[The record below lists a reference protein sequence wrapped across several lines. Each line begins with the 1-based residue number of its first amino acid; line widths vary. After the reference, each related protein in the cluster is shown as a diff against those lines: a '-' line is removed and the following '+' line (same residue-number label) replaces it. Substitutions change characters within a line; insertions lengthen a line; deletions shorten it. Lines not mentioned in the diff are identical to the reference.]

1 MRITMTI
8 LALLALTWAVA
19 PAQEPPAPTAPS
31 FFGERPDS
39 AYITLLRSLKHNRFE
54 VHFVDGTAFEGRA
67 TVADSGLVL
76 DNYKWRGGNL
86 EESNRL
92 FAPWRDIQS
101 IRALKKESSWP
112 GAAIA
117 GAMGFL
123 LLIIYLGARAA

>member
-1 MRITMTI
+1 MLRLLVIMV
-8 LALLALTWAVA
+8 LLASPLLAQESTA
-19 PAQEPPAPTAPS
+19 PAVPS

-39 AYITLLRSLKHNRFE
+39 AYLTLLRSLKHNRFE
-54 VHFVDGTAFEGRA
+54 VHLVDGTEFKGRA
-67 TVADSGLVL
+67 TVTDSGMAL
-76 DNYKWRGGNL
+76 DNYVWHGGHI

-123 LLIIYLGARAA
+123 ILVIYLGARAA